1 MRSKRNTSGKDGF
14 TLVEV
19 ILAVGVIAMAIMA
32 LIGLLGT
39 TFQQVQDVVETNQA
53 IGVVTK
59 VNAALDNPR
68 TVGGEKIPN
77 AETTT
82 AFDAV
87 YDFVKNAHGTNPV
100 VLYYFQKEINFDNLG
115 KETSIP
121 VMYRAASDN
130 FTQVLY
136 NQQGGTGSV
145 FRVEIRISNLLEN
158 QRIFVDT
165 STYEPTDATYVAGSS
180 LPDVN
185 SYALAYL
192 PLEVRVFP
200 HDFSDNSLNASRDIR
215 PILTQNIVINR

>member
-1 MRSKRNTSGKDGF
+1 MKLLPRKITRSGF

-39 TFQQVQDVVETNQA
+39 AFQQVQDVVQTNQA

-68 TVGGEKIPN
+68 LVGGEKIPG
-77 AETTT
+77 ADTAA

-87 YDFVKNAHGTNPV
+87 YDYVKSAHGTNPI
-100 VLYYFQKEINFDNLG
+100 VLYYFDKEIDFDNPG

-121 VMYRAASDN
+121 VVYRAPSDN
-130 FTQVLY
+130 FTQTIN
-136 NQQGGTGSV
+136 NQQGGNGTV

-158 QRIFVDT
+158 QRIFLDQA
-165 STYEPTDATYVAGSS
+165 TYEATDATYTGGS
-180 LPDVN
+180 LPDRE

-192 PLEVRVFP
+192 PLELRIFP
-200 HDFSDNSLNASRDIR
+200 HDFADNSLSASREIR